1 MVINLTVWLKKQK
14 YGDKFDSMVKKAK
27 VWSKI

>member
-1 MVINLTVWLKKQK
+1 MVENLIVWLKKQK

-27 VWSKI
+27 VWLQI